1 MPVIGLGKYDS
12 EEGDVKSVV
21 KAAIL
26 EHGYRHIDT
35 AKVYRNEDKIGEAL
49 QECFSQGIKREDLF
63 IVTKLWQDSDK
74 ENVEQVSEINSSNY
88 N

>member
-1 MPVIGLGKYDS
+1 MPSIGLGTYDS

-35 AKVYRNEDKIGEAL
+35 AKVYQNEDKIGEAL
-49 QECFSQGIKREDLF
+49 QECFAAGVKREDLF
-63 IVTKLWQDSDK
+63 IVTKLWHDADK
-74 ENVEQVSEINSSNY
+74 ENVEAALRAQLKAL
-88 N
+88 